1 VSGERAVTGPAPVL
15 DVTAEAHELVAGLLT
30 EPWGQVSPSVYETGR
45 LVALSPGLTGHDQ
58 RIGYLLRAQRPDGA
72 WGSPEPGYALV
83 PTLSATDALLAT
95 LRPGA
100 LGPVDVAAT
109 VGLRVLFRWLRGPA
123 ALTRA
128 DLPDLP
134 AIELIV
140 PSLVR
145 SINRRLDAMG
155 DTPPGEGWWPG
166 SERLLCPAGVDGAP
180 LDMISARLAAGGDL
194 PRKLLH
200 ALEVVPDAARG
211 HRTVRPETTGTV
223 GASPAA
229 TAAWLGDPG
238 AAPPGSPARRFLE
251 EAVRPHDG
259 PVPCGLPVT
268 VFERGWVLSWLVRAG
283 IDLTPPPELLDDL
296 VATLGPAGTAAAAGL
311 PRDADTTAG
320 ALYALALTGRPQP
333 PDSLWEFELDTHFC
347 TWPGEDGDSITTNA
361 HVLEAFGQYARVQRR
376 PEGDTARRAAT
387 IAKVAAWLRE
397 RQRADGSWHDRWHA
411 SPYYA
416 TACAALA
423 LHAFGGPES
432 AGAVERAVRWTLATQ
447 RADGSWGR
455 WGGTA
460 EETAYAV
467 QLLLLTRPGAAPVG
481 GAYVIL
487 NTGPANRPEPG
498 LLKAAE
504 RGCDHLMR
512 VPADPDDPAL
522 WHDKD
527 LYRPA
532 AIVRAAMLAAL
543 HLGHRWLGAR
553 RSDLTGW
560 NA

>member
-1 VSGERAVTGPAPVL
+1 VTSIHEATSTDAVL
-15 DVTAEAHELVAGLLT
+15 TAQAEELMAGLVA

-45 LVALSPGLTGHDQ
+45 LVALSPGLAGHD
-58 RIGYLLRAQRPDGA
+58 RRVDYLLRAQRPDGG
-72 WGSPEPGYALV
+72 WGAPDPGYALV
-83 PTLSATDALLAT
+83 PTLSATDALLAI
-95 LRPGA
+95 LRPDAVGVEA
-100 LGPVDVAAT
+100 VAAAA
-109 VGLRVLFRWLRGPA
+109 GLRTLFQWLYGPA
-123 ALTRA
+123 ALTKA

-145 SINRRLDAMG
+145 SINRRLDTLG
-155 DTPPGEGWWPG
+155 DAPPVEGWWPG
-166 SERLLCPAGVDGAP
+166 GERLAAPAGVDGAL
-180 LDMISARLAAGGDL
+180 LDMVDARLSAGGDL
-194 PRKLLH
+194 PQKLLH

-211 HRTVRPETTGTV
+211 HREIRPETTGTV

-229 TAAWLGDPG
+229 TAAWLGDAS
-238 AAPPGSPARRFLE
+238 AAPPDSPALRFLKG
-251 EAVRPHDG
+251 ATRPHGG
-259 PVPCGLPVT
+259 PVPCGLPIT

-283 IDLTPPPELLDDL
+283 VPVTPPPALLDSL
-296 VATLGPAGTAAAAGL
+296 VATLGPSGVAAADGL

-333 PDSLWEFELDTHFC
+333 PDPLWAFELDTHFC
-347 TWPGEDGDSITTNA
+347 TWPGEDGESITTNA
-361 HVLEAFGQYARVQRR
+361 HVLEAFGQYVRSRRR
-376 PEGDTARRAAT
+376 PEGDTARRTAT
-387 IAKVAAWLRE
+387 IAKVAAWLCD

-416 TACAALA
+416 TTCAALA

-432 AGAVERAVRWTLATQ
+432 AAAVERAVRWTLATQ

-467 QLLLLTRPGAAPVG
+467 QLLLLTLPGAAPAG
-481 GAYVIL
+481 GTNVIL
-487 NTGPANRPEPG
+487 NTGPADRPGPG
-498 LLKAAE
+498 VLEAAE
-504 RGCDHLMR
+504 RGCDHLSR
-512 VPADPDDPAL
+512 SPADADDPAL

-532 AIVRAAMLAAL
+532 AIVRAATLAAL
-543 HLGHRWLGAR
+543 YLGHRWLGAR
-553 RSDLTGW
+553 RNDL